1 MQRTFDEAFEA
12 AAAPRRLHG
21 RAAEKLMLDT
31 LRRGPISTTA
41 AEADVGVH
49 RGQQVIGTLRASGIR
64 IDTVRISGVLC
75 YVLRDPTAT
84 LVKVP
89 RSTHTQYCSLTHWK
103 NVAADRKQF
112 DGHRCVQCHSA
123 DKLEV
128 HHWRYE
134 LFAEDVV
141 RDLCTLCS
149 RCHHQMTEC
158 LKGSGC
164 HFPTHL
170 TQELKDRIWNVTNTD
185 TSGNSAAGPGA
196 SNDPF

>member
-1 MQRTFDEAFEA
+1 MDDIWDKPPKRE
-12 AAAPRRLHG
+12 HG
-21 RAAEKLMLDT
+21 RAAERLMLEV
-31 LRRGPISTTA
+31 LRRGPLSTTT

-75 YVLRDPTAT
+75 YVLRDANAT

-89 RSTHTQYCSLTHWK
+89 RSTHTQYCSLPHWK
-103 NVAADRKQF
+103 KVAAERKQI
-112 DGHRCVQCHSA
+112 DGYRCVQCHSTE
-123 DKLEV
+123 KLEV

-149 RCHHQMTEC
+149 KCHHQMTEV

-170 TQELKDRIWNVTNTD
+170 TQELKDRIWNVTNAD
-185 TSGNSAAGPGA
+185 TPDNGTAGTGTR
-196 SNDPF
+196 NDPF